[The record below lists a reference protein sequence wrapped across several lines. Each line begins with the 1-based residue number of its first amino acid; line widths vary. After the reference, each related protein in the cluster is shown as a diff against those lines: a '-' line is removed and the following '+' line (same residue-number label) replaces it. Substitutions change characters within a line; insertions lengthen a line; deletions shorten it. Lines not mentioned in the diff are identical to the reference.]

1 MSASYRHS
9 LRLMVLIL
17 ASLLV
22 TAGCSRAPA
31 EQRLRETIA
40 AMEAAVEAGDSG
52 DFLRGVATDFSGNG
66 GALDRRQL
74 HATLRALFLRHRDI
88 GVVLGPLDIVMHGE
102 DRAEVSVHAVV
113 TGGSG
118 GLLPDSGRRL
128 RIDSGWRQDDGEWRC
143 ISASWE

>member
-1 MSASYRHS
+1 
-9 LRLMVLIL
+9 MVLAGL
-17 ASLLV
+17 SVV
-22 TAGCSRAPA
+22 TGCSRAPA

-40 AMEAAVEAGDSG
+40 AMEAAVESADSAG
-52 DFLRGVATDFSGNG
+52 FLRGVAEDFSGNN
-66 GALDRRQL
+66 GAYDRRQL

-102 DRAEVSVHAVV
+102 ERAQVTVNAVL

-143 ISASWE
+143 ISATWQ